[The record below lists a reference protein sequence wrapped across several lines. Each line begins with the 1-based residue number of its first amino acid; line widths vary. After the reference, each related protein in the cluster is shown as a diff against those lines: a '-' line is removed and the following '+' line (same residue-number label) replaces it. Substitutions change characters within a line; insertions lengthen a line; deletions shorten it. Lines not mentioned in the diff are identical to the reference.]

1 MFWLGVSHAV
11 EGDATDGLYGLLV
24 ARAHVPR
31 AQGRRA
37 RYHRFGKIAGCVIPL
52 SRSSTIWMHWRCSGR
67 PYHRSAVFNRR
78 TCTFDPL
85 FPPNQ
90 MVKANHTPRSENNSF
105 RSSVPRHRKPFNS
118 ISYGSGFR
126 SPAISVT
133 HKRGAQSHLSS
144 KRSIEAPGSDR
155 LSCDIDVTSFQ
166 H

>member
-1 MFWLGVSHAV
+1 MFWLDVSHAV

-37 RYHRFGKIAGCVIPL
+37 RYHRFGKIAGCVTPPFPQQHYLDALALFGPPL
-52 SRSSTIWMHWRCSGR
+52 PSQCCFQPPDLYIR
-67 PYHRSAVFNRR
+67 
-78 TCTFDPL
+78 PL
-85 FPPNQ
+85 FPLNQ
-90 MVKANHTPRSENNSF
+90 MVKANHTPRSGNNSF
-105 RSSVPRHRKPFNS
+105 QSSVPRHRKPFNS

-144 KRSIEAPGSDR
+144 KRSIEAPGSER